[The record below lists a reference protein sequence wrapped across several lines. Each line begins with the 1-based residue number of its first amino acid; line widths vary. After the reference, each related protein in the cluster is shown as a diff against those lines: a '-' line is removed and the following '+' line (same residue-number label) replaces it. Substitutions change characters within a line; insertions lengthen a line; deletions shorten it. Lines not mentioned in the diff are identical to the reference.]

1 MERNSHVRGS
11 NFYPHEAKIMLSCFA
26 HKLLFVIGDTPFAT
40 LTSTIKRKLL
50 DARNKIEQSV

>member
-1 MERNSHVRGS
+1 MSRDQIFN
-11 NFYPHEAKIMLSCFA
+11 PHEAKIMLSRFA